1 MDDLILNI
9 RADAKGVRPEI
20 KGIADETDNLE
31 LSSRK
36 ASTAMRGFVQDLSQA
51 RNASDVASAALG
63 AFSKILGTTLA
74 GTAVVMAGK
83 VIIDS
88 FQKVSENVNKAK
100 DSLASAREEIA
111 KMSSVRGLAD
121 GTAQAN
127 LLYKAASDA
136 EKAIKEIERSKLQ
149 NFIAEVRGAKDE
161 LVSMAAEA
169 KKAAAAASLEGIQ
182 RQAAMIAVEGAMT
195 ESDRAAAKAAEKYT
209 ALIDAARKSGNQPL
223 LESLI
228 VEQQKAAQKAVDD
241 LRKKSLT
248 EEAQKQ
254 AQQELKGIEADIKG
268 SEDAVKIL
276 RKFDEESAKKE
287 EERLQK
293 LYSEKEKA
301 EEKSRQEQDKLL
313 NRSIDLQEKQITA
326 QERVNAAREELIRAE
341 GEVANIMAVATGTG
355 RGGQARASSFQLGAQ
370 RAAQRAFDQE
380 LRNQTKMEREQIAEG
395 LYYKGKPYD
404 AVAVNREIKR
414 RAEEAA
420 RQKAA
425 APFTAQ
431 KEAEKNL
438 GSAEAYL
445 ENIDRL
451 LSDTLTEL
459 KTYAH
464 AGAGS

>member
-1 MDDLILNI
+1 MDDLILKI

-268 SEDAVKIL
+268 AEDAVKIL

-301 EEKSRQEQDKLL
+301 EEKSRQEQGKLL
-313 NRSIDLQEKQITA
+313 DRSIDLQEKQITA

-341 GEVANIMAVATGTG
+341 GEVADIMARATGTG
-355 RGGQARASSFQLGAQ
+355 RGGQARASSFEIGVKN
-370 RAAQRAFDQE
+370 AAQRAFDQE
-380 LRNQTKMEREQIAEG
+380 TRRQIKDQREQIQKELGPRADG
-395 LYYKGKPYD
+395 Y
-404 AVAVNREIKR
+404 AVQREIQK

-420 RQKAA
+420 KQRAA
-425 APFTAQ
+425 GPFTAQ
-431 KEAEKNL
+431 KEAQKNL

>member
-1 MDDLILNI
+1 MDDLILKI

-268 SEDAVKIL
+268 AEDAVKIL

-301 EEKSRQEQDKLL
+301 EEKSRQEQGKLL
-313 NRSIDLQEKQITA
+313 DRSIDLQEKQITA

-341 GEVANIMAVATGTG
+341 GEVADIMARATGTG
-355 RGGQARASSFQLGAQ
+355 RGGQARASSFEIGVKN
-370 RAAQRAFDQE
+370 AAQRAFDQE
-380 LRNQTKMEREQIAEG
+380 TRRQIKAQREQIQKELGPKADG
-395 LYYKGKPYD
+395 Y
-404 AVAVNREIKR
+404 AVQREIQK

-420 RQKAA
+420 KQRAA
-425 APFTAQ
+425 GPFTAQ
-431 KEAEKNL
+431 KEAQKNL

-445 ENIDRL
+445 ENIDKL
-451 LSDTLTEL
+451 LSETLTEL